1 MLSCWCW
8 RAWKDRL
15 IVEQVEFDFGIIQV
29 GDHYLIG
36 EMREGADVLED
47 AIYSVVKLARD
58 RFEGHPWV
66 YISNRVHSYSHQPAA
81 QVLLGKLDANLV
93 AYAVVLG
100 HPGHEVLIDL
110 ERSLAEGKH
119 AFEVFDEL
127 QPSIDWA
134 TSVLQTQDSTGAR

>member
-1 MLSCWCW
+1 M
-8 RAWKDRL
+8 
-15 IVEQVEFDFGIIQV
+15 EQVEFDFGIIRV
-29 GDHYLIG
+29 GDNYLIG
-36 EMREGADVLED
+36 EMKEGADVLED
-47 AIYSVVKLARD
+47 AIYSLVKLARD
-58 RFEGHPWV
+58 RFAGHPWA

-119 AFEVFDEL
+119 AFEVFDDL

-134 TSVLQTQDSTGAR
+134 TSILQNPGQDGTQ